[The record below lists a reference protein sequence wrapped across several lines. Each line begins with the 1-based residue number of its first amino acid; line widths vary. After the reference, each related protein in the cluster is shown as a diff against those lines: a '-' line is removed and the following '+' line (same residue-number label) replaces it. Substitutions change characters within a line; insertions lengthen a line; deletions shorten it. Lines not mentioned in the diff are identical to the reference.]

1 MFRFAT
7 MAILVLLAL
16 PALANDPLDGIGI
29 EPEFT
34 GKPCERAKNF
44 GGWVDADRDG
54 ENTREEVLIA
64 ESLVPVTRDSKGKV
78 VAGLWVGPYAGF
90 VTRIPSSLDIDHMV
104 PLCEAFESGAHAWDK
119 ARRREFGNSL
129 TADHH
134 LIATWR
140 STNRSK
146 NKRDP
151 AGWLPPNRAYWCT
164 YLNDWIAI
172 KREWALSMDQVEAD
186 TIRKGLRVCGEY
198 VKRDHIAGRH
208 K

>member
-78 VAGLWVGPYAGF
+78 VAGLWGW
-90 VTRIPSSLDIDHMV
+90 SL
-104 PLCEAFESGAHAWDK
+104 C
-119 ARRREFGNSL
+119 
-129 TADHH
+129 
-134 LIATWR
+134 
-140 STNRSK
+140 
-146 NKRDP
+146 
-151 AGWLPPNRAYWCT
+151 
-164 YLNDWIAI
+164 
-172 KREWALSMDQVEAD
+172 
-186 TIRKGLRVCGEY
+186 RVCHQ
-198 VKRDHIAGRH
+198 DSFLS
-208 K
+208 